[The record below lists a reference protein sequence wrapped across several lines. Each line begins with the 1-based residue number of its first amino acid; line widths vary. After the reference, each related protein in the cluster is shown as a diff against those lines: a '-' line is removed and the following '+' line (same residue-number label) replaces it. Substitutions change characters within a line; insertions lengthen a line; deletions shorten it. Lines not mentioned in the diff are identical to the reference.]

1 MNTTA
6 AKNCIKN
13 SIDGDAICKHL
24 AILGHKDF
32 GVSELRIFEPRPMVA
47 YVDNEDS
54 AICLCRQVEGNTSG
68 IFIGVQPRQALL
80 YDLAPNCWHL
90 AQSAPHSNCARD
102 SDIEYITAV
111 FFDVDAVS
119 EERRLGHPASEE
131 ELKQTLYAAQLLS
144 RQDGLSLNCVICCS
158 GNGQY
163 LLALIAPIPVYS
175 NEEAT
180 KFKQFCMQPAAKVA
194 AQVRGAK
201 FDPVFNLS
209 RVMRLMGT
217 WNRKGQPIPGRPHR
231 RAYFVTELPIGR
243 SMSLHHMILN
253 TEVDQFGTPSEKLPQ
268 SIHCDLRKLEHCDF
282 IKWCRSNAT
291 EVSEPLWWAMITNL
305 AHLEGGIELIHEIS
319 RLDPVRY
326 DYADTQRKIQKA
338 IDAGYR
344 PVLCKTIVSE
354 AMACSGRGKFRCPRI
369 DKCHARA
376 PMYMAVS
383 HTVYTR

>member
-6 AKNCIKN
+6 AKNCIGN

-24 AILGHKDF
+24 AMLGHKDF
-32 GVSELRIFEPRPMVA
+32 GASELRIFEPRPMVA

-54 AICLCRQVEGNTSG
+54 AIRLCQQVEGKTSG

-111 FFDVDAVS
+111 FFDVDVVS
-119 EERRLGHPASEE
+119 EERRGGYPASEE
-131 ELKQTLYAAQLLS
+131 ELKHTLYAAQLLS
-144 RQDGLSLNCVICCS
+144 KQDGLALNCVICCS
-158 GNGQY
+158 GNGHY
-163 LLALIAPIPVYS
+163 VLAPIVPIPVYS
-175 NEEAT
+175 KEEAV
-180 KFKQFCMQPAAKVA
+180 KIKYFCEQLARKVLGE
-194 AQVRGAK
+194 VVGVK
-201 FDPVFNLS
+201 IDPVYNLS

-217 WNRKGQPIPGRPHR
+217 WNRKGQPTVGRAHR
-231 RAYFVTELPIGR
+231 RAYFVTEPIPAN
-243 SMSLHHMILN
+243 SMALHHMILN
-253 TEVDQFGTPSEKLPQ
+253 TEVEQQITSKATI
-268 SIHCDLRKLEHCDF
+268 STVIHCDLNKLENCEF
-282 IKWCRSNAT
+282 IRWSRSHAV
-291 EVSEPLWWAMITNL
+291 ELSEPLWWALITNL
-305 AHLEGGIELIHEIS
+305 AHLEGGIGLIHEIS

-326 DYADTQRKIQKA
+326 DYADTQHKIQKA

-354 AMACSGRGKFRCPRI
+354 AMTCAGRGKFQCSRI
-369 DKCHARA
+369 LKCRAKA
-376 PMYMAVS
+376 PMYMTVS